1 MLGKRKTLMSLV
13 GAITLSLASQAQAAD
28 NEAIMLKIHDITPVK
43 NDKGITSTCEFFATV
58 YNRTSMS
65 FQELTINMD
74 WYDEAVAN
82 LIQREEQNNNN
93 RDSNR
98 RSNSRTKELT
108 SPNISTSISIPALKS
123 NSQKTIKAR
132 VNSDRCFL
140 LVQDPRIDIPSCNIE
155 NQPKQ
160 TSSSGGINRSGG
172 SKFSCSALF
181 HYISPKSPQYYTD
194 FMAVSI
200 DEQEETDKETL
211 QRQGQELDTMFR
223 NVEMNMGKIS
233 RAINAPS
240 GRNPGQPAGQP
251 ANLPAPQ
258 QIGKPAGQPAPTSN

>member
-1 MLGKRKTLMSLV
+1 MLGKRKTLMSLI
-13 GAITLSLASQAQAAD
+13 GAITLGLSSQAFAAD
-28 NEAIMLKIHDITPVK
+28 NEAIMLKIHDINPVK

-58 YNRTSMS
+58 YNRTSMN

-82 LIQREEQNNNN
+82 LILREEQNNNN

-98 RSNSRTKELT
+98 RSTSRTKELT

-140 LVQDPRIDIPSCNIE
+140 LVQDPRIDISSCNTE
-155 NQPKQ
+155 NQPKRA
-160 TSSSGGINRSGG
+160 TSSGSANRSG
-172 SKFSCSALF
+172 SNNNFSCSALF

-240 GRNPGQPAGQP
+240 GRNPGQPA
-251 ANLPAPQ
+251 NLPTPQ
-258 QIGKPAGQPAPTSN
+258 PIGKPAGQPAPAN